1 MLVVMMLM
9 TASSAM
15 AQEAKFEVIDGFRYL
30 LDTGA
35 KTAMLLPQKD
45 VKYSG
50 DIIIPEKVK
59 GNDGML
65 LPHWVMVA
73 LEVAVLY
80 LLLPSLR
87 LLLRWENVASMVAVV
102 LKLFLLK
109 VKCQR
114 IHLNQKYQ
122 LQLLSKSQQ
131 NIYRIIKMLLGL
143 VINIS
148 MPGILMDQVMIPSLL
163 LHALHQPFLTNQES

>member
-15 AQEAKFEVIDGFRYL
+15 AQEAKFEVISGLRYL

-102 LKLFLLK
+102 LKLFILK
-109 VKCQR
+109 VKCQSN
-114 IHLNQKYQ
+114 IYQ

-131 NIYRIIKMLLGL
+131 NIFRTIRMLLDI

-148 MPGILMDQVMIPSLL
+148 MPGILMDQVMIPSQL
-163 LHALHQPFLTNQES
+163 LHAPHHLFLTHQES